1 VRAAPALA
9 DFTREQFLA
18 SLDVLT
24 GLYAAAMGPPPQQLP
39 GRRVIMERHAR
50 YTGFRAVVATAPGD
64 SGSAAAP
71 LPERSAAARLPER
84 SAAGPPPD
92 RAFAAGPPPERA
104 SVPPAGP
111 GDHARATATAA
122 GDPLIGFAYGF
133 HGESGQWWHDLVRA
147 ALANHHGRRA
157 ARDWMS
163 DSFEI
168 AEIHVHPDHQGRGTG
183 HALLLRLTQGRP
195 ERTAVLSTMDA
206 DTSARRLYRG
216 VGFADL
222 LPGFIFPGAPQP
234 YTIMGATLPLAG
246 SECPAAGGLE

>member
-18 SLDVLT
+18 GLDVLT
-24 GLYAAAMGPPPQQLP
+24 GLYAAAMGPPPQHLP

-64 SGSAAAP
+64 LGTTAAA
-71 LPERSAAARLPER
+71 
-84 SAAGPPPD
+84 
-92 RAFAAGPPPERA
+92 PPERA
-104 SVPPAGP
+104 SAAAAPPERAAVPAAGP
-111 GDHARATATAA
+111 VEQARGNAAPGGDS
-122 GDPLIGFAYGF
+122 LVGFAYGF
-133 HGESGQWWHDLVRA
+133 HGETGQWWHDLVRA

-168 AEIHVHPDHQGRGTG
+168 AEIHVRPDHQGRGTG

-222 LPGFIFPGAPQP
+222 LPGFIFPGAAQP

-246 SECPAAGGLE
+246 